1 MSTYTCTA
9 TLVMSEWVTGS
20 NVSRAVRAEFDTD
33 SEKGRGAS
41 CQNDTR
47 TQAAELLN
55 TPLDTNTCK

>member
-1 MSTYTCTA
+1 
-9 TLVMSEWVTGS
+9 MSEWVTGS